1 MDHQRN
7 RRSRRDSGLR
17 RGRKRR
23 LKMPRSLR
31 ATRAGWSYIAIV
43 FGVGFAA
50 QNTGNNLLYL
60 VLALM
65 LAFLVLS
72 GLLSEAS
79 LRGLRVERRL
89 PRELFAR
96 TPNRVTLRLY
106 NDQKRVPS
114 FAISL
119 DDRIATREGPHSVGR
134 TFVLRIKSGEAA
146 DRSYVLEP
154 DRRGDLCFISCR
166 LSTRFPFGL
175 FVKSVD
181 LEIESSALVYPQL
194 LETDWE
200 ADSARNTWDSDDPR
214 SDSRDGDEIAGV
226 REYKDGDSM
235 RRIHWRRSLREN
247 RLNVGEREGE
257 GAAELEVLLRLP
269 AALGTEEIEARV
281 ARATSQVVRHLGAG
295 LHVGLRT
302 SQMCFA
308 PGIGFAHRT
317 ALLVCLT
324 RVMPDRP
331 EPDVASTRVSQ

>member
-1 MDHQRN
+1 
-7 RRSRRDSGLR
+7 
-17 RGRKRR
+17 
-23 LKMPRSLR
+23 MPRSLR
-31 ATRAGWSYIAIV
+31 ATRAGWCYVAIV

-89 PRELFAR
+89 PREIFAR
-96 TPNRVTLRLY
+96 TPNRVILRVH

-114 FAISL
+114 FAISV
-119 DDRIATREGPHSVGR
+119 DDRVVNSEGPHSVGR
-134 TFVLRIKSGEAA
+134 AFVLRIGPGETA

-154 DRRGDLCFISCR
+154 TRRGELSFVGCR

-181 LEIESSALVYPQL
+181 LEMESSALVYPQL
-194 LETDWE
+194 LETHWA
-200 ADSARNTWDSDDPR
+200 ADSTRNPCDSDDPR

-226 REYKDGDSM
+226 REYADGDSIH
-235 RRIHWRRSLREN
+235 RIHWRRSLRES
-247 RLNVGEREGE
+247 RLIVGEREGE
-257 GAAELEVLLRLP
+257 GAAVLEVLLRLP
-269 AALGTEEIEARV
+269 AALGAEEVENRV
-281 ARATSQVVRHLGAG
+281 ARATSEVVRHLGAG

-302 SQMCFA
+302 SQAHFA
-308 PGIGFAHRT
+308 PGTGFAHRT
-317 ALLVCLT
+317 ALLVYLT
-324 RVMPDRP
+324 RVMPDRS
-331 EPDVASTRVSQ
+331 EPDVASARVSP

>member
-1 MDHQRN
+1 
-7 RRSRRDSGLR
+7 
-17 RGRKRR
+17 
-23 LKMPRSLR
+23 
-31 ATRAGWSYIAIV
+31 
-43 FGVGFAA
+43 
-50 QNTGNNLLYL
+50 
-60 VLALM
+60 
-65 LAFLVLS
+65 
-72 GLLSEAS
+72 
-79 LRGLRVERRL
+79 
-89 PRELFAR
+89 
-96 TPNRVTLRLY
+96 
-106 NDQKRVPS
+106 VPS

-134 TFVLRIKSGEAA
+134 AFVLRIKPGEAA

-175 FVKSVD
+175 FVKSVE

-247 RLNVGEREGE
+247 RLIVGEREGE

-269 AALGTEEIEARV
+269 AALGTEEVEARV
-281 ARATSQVVRHLGAG
+281 ARATSQVVRHLGTG

-331 EPDVASTRVSQ
+331 QPDVASTRVSP